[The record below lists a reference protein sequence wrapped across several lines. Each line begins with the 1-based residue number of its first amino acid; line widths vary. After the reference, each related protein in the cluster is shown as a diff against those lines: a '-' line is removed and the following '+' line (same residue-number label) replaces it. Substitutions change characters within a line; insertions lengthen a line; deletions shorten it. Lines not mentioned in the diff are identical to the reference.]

1 MSDWKIGQRVRIP
14 EVSTPLRQPH
24 PNHEGK
30 LGTITGSE
38 PVRLED
44 MKFDV
49 PVITLDDGTILK
61 GYECWWEPVKDKG
74 TTVQSEEN

>member
-1 MSDWKIGQRVRIP
+1 M
-14 EVSTPLRQPH
+14 RQPH
-24 PNHEGK
+24 VQHVDK

-38 PVRLED
+38 PVSLED

-74 TTVQSEEN
+74 TTVTSKEN